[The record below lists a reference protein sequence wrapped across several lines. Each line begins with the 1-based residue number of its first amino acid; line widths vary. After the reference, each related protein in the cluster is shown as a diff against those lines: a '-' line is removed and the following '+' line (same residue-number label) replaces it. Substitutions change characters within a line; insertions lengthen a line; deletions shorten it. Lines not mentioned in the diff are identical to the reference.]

1 MSENGESAPIP
12 KTTAPFI
19 REFSKVNSKDD
30 RLALA
35 QELRAK
41 RAEYF
46 ERKSSLTQKSS
57 EVAVSIEQTGE
68 QKKAALEN
76 LGNTLDA
83 INSLPG
89 SWYDKVLN
97 LYRIVKL
104 NAQKGTESRVANE
117 LQKAEESLKEEE
129 SKIEKELKI
138 PGKDLELGEAR
149 RMLAGFYERQT
160 KLWQEAPINPKDL
173 EYLHESYLSRLNLDQ
188 YITLL
193 KKFPS
198 RFLTHVT
205 RQGIRDHTSYPHSA
219 YYGEFIDG
227 FVDILNAGK
236 LVSVASQ
243 MLRNGLKDEAVAE
256 FLYLEGYKKNEAETL
271 KRRYAD
277 EQMMRM
283 LSRNIGAESAMQSI
297 KKRTRDE
304 TLSSI
309 IENPNLPRN
318 YIDRSSIHFAF
329 DWVADCYYGGES
341 GNEIFFAL
349 PAVLAASELGLTG
362 GISKEKENQ
371 RGSSGMGKPEADGW
385 NDVWVNGVKNGIN
398 INTAIVFI
406 PFGARVDRNTGSQ
419 YELDENL
426 KPVENSELI
435 NEVVALMRR
444 PDVVEYA
451 RKNLLAH
458 IADYEKELDLRELTG
473 LKSDLLY
480 IVARNLSTVRFLD
493 ELELRDPSIDP
504 GGGKQNYINNGGA
517 YNEVRKTLSQG
528 GYNFKRSSD
537 TISSKDYWEDFFA
550 KNPNLKPTKIVY
562 YRGSPE
568 RALDEFYKN
577 NGLGTGDAGKFS
589 NVEKGKLND
598 QEITDDFERFMDI
611 AKGVVER
618 YFADN

>member
-1 MSENGESAPIP
+1 MSENGETGLIP
-12 KTTAPFI
+12 KTTPPFV
-19 REFSKVNSKDD
+19 REFSKVNNKDD

-35 QELRAK
+35 QELRTK

-46 ERKSSLTQKSS
+46 ERKSSLTQQSL
-57 EVAVSIEQTGE
+57 EVATNIEQTEE

-83 INSLPG
+83 INSLP
-89 SWYDKVLN
+89 SRWYEKAFN
-97 LYRIVKL
+97 FYRIVKL
-104 NAQKGTESRVANE
+104 NVQNGTESRVASE

-160 KLWQEAPINPKDL
+160 KLWQEAPVDPKDL
-173 EYLHESYLSRLNLDQ
+173 EYLHESYLSRLNLEQ

-205 RQGIRDHTSYPHSA
+205 RQGIRDHISHHAA
-219 YYGEFIDG
+219 YYGDFING
-227 FVDILNAGK
+227 FVDILKAGK
-236 LVSVASQ
+236 LDSVASQ
-243 MLRNGLKDEAVAE
+243 MFRNGLKDEEVAK
-256 FLYLEGYKKNEAETL
+256 FLYLEEYKKRDAEDL

-277 EQMMRM
+277 EQMMNM
-283 LSRNIGAESAMQSI
+283 LIRNMGVEPAMQFI
-297 KKRTRDE
+297 KKRSRDE

-309 IENPNLPRN
+309 IENPNSPRI
-318 YIDRSSIHFAF
+318 YRDKSSIHFAF
-329 DWVADCYYGGES
+329 DWVADSYYGGES

-349 PAVLAASELGLTG
+349 PAVYAASELGLTS
-362 GISKEKENQ
+362 GISGEKENN
-371 RGSSGMGKPEADGW
+371 RGSYGMGKPEADGW

-398 INTAIVFI
+398 INTALVFI
-406 PFGARVDRNTGSQ
+406 PENTQVDRNTGSR

-435 NEVVALMRR
+435 SEVVKLMRR
-444 PDVVEYA
+444 PDIVAYA
-451 RKNLLAH
+451 RKNGLAN
-458 IADYEKELDLRELTG
+458 IGYWETESDLKKLTG
-473 LKSDLLY
+473 LNSDLLFF
-480 IVARNLSTVRFLD
+480 IARDLFFVSYLD
-493 ELELRDPSIDP
+493 NFESDDPSIGP
-504 GGGKQNYINNGGA
+504 VGKQNYINNGGA
-517 YNEVRKTLSQG
+517 YNAVREKLSQG

-537 TISSKDYWEDFFA
+537 TISSKEYWEDFFA
-550 KNPNLKPTKIVY
+550 KNPNLRPTKIVY

-568 RALDEFYKN
+568 RALDEFCKK

-589 NVEKGKLND
+589 DDEKGKLND
-598 QEITDDFERFMDI
+598 QEINDDYKRFMEI
-611 AKGVVER
+611 ARGVVER
-618 YFADN
+618 YFEDN

>member
-1 MSENGESAPIP
+1 MSENGESGSIP
-12 KTTAPFI
+12 KTTPPFI

-57 EVAVSIEQTGE
+57 EVAINIEQTGE

-76 LGNTLDA
+76 LGNTLEA
-83 INSLPG
+83 INSLP
-89 SWYDKVLN
+89 SRWYDKVLN

-104 NAQKGTESRVANE
+104 NAQKGTESRVASE
-117 LQKAEESLKEEE
+117 LQKAEESLNEEE

-160 KLWQEAPINPKDL
+160 KLWQEAPIDPKDL
-173 EYLHESYLSRLNLDQ
+173 EYLHESYLSKLNLDQ

-205 RQGIRDHTSYPHSA
+205 RQGIRDHISHHA
-219 YYGEFIDG
+219 VHHGDFIDG
-227 FVDILNAGK
+227 FVDILKAGK
-236 LVSVASQ
+236 LDSVVSQ
-243 MLRNGLKDEAVAE
+243 IFRNGLKDEAVAE
-256 FLYLEGYKKNEAETL
+256 FLGLERYKKYEEESL
-271 KRRYAD
+271 KRQYAD
-277 EQMMRM
+277 EQMMGVYI
-283 LSRNIGAESAMQSI
+283 RNMGTEPAMQFV
-297 KKRTRDE
+297 KKKVRDE
-304 TLSSI
+304 TLSSVI
-309 IENPNLPRN
+309 QNPNSPR
-318 YIDRSSIHFAF
+318 IFRDKSSIHFAF

-349 PAVLAASELGLTG
+349 PAVYAASELGLTS
-362 GISKEKENQ
+362 GISREKETYENFS
-371 RGSSGMGKPEADGW
+371 RVEADGW

-406 PFGARVDRNTGSQ
+406 PANTQVDRNTGSQ

-435 NEVVALMRR
+435 NEVVKLMRR
-444 PDVVEYA
+444 PDIVDYA
-451 RKNLLAH
+451 KKSLLAH
-458 IADYEKELDLRELTG
+458 TADYEKVSDLEELTG

-493 ELELRDPSIDP
+493 ELESRDPSIDP

-517 YNEVRKTLSQG
+517 YNEVRKMLSQG
-528 GYNFKRSSD
+528 GYNFKLSSD

-598 QEITDDFERFMDI
+598 QEINDDYKRFMDI
-611 AKGVVER
+611 AKGVIER